1 MIHTSLH
8 LRAKHKSQTDWI
20 NETRELMT
28 SVAPQMV
35 LVLIFFNSLFCFF
48 TLKVFLCDFGAA
60 ACKIVTSEFYATAMS
75 HFTKWENIEIY
86 EGDTRLHSSRLCP

>member
-1 MIHTSLH
+1 MINTSLH

-28 SVAPQMV
+28 SVAPSDGAC
-35 LVLIFFNSLFCFF
+35 FFNSLFCFF

-86 EGDTRLHSSRLCP
+86 EGDTRLHSSQLCP

>member
-28 SVAPQMV
+28 SVAPSDGACSDIFQQSV
-35 LVLIFFNSLFCFF
+35 LFF

-60 ACKIVTSEFYATAMS
+60 ACKIVTSEF
-75 HFTKWENIEIY
+75 
-86 EGDTRLHSSRLCP
+86 

>member
-1 MIHTSLH
+1 
-8 LRAKHKSQTDWI
+8 
-20 NETRELMT
+20 MT
-28 SVAPQMV
+28 SVAPSDGVCSDIFQQSV
-35 LVLIFFNSLFCFF
+35 LFF

-86 EGDTRLHSSRLCP
+86 EGEARLHGSRLCP